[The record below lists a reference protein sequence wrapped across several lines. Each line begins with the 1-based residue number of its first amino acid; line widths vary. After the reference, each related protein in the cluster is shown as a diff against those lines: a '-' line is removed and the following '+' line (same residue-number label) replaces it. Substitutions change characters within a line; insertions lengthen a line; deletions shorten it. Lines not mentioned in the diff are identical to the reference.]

1 MKYVVMSDSHRDFE
15 AMNELVGMQYDST
28 NAFIFLGDGERE
40 YDDIKMLYDKGI
52 YYGVRGN
59 CDMGSMSKGTD
70 VIILNGVKVM
80 ITHGDQYNV
89 KYGIETAKTAARAA
103 KCKVLLFGHT
113 HEPMLDYEDGL
124 YIMNPG
130 SLHRSSNGKKTYGV
144 LEIKNGQ
151 ILTNIA
157 SLPY

>member
-1 MKYVVMSDSHRDFE
+1 
-15 AMNELVGMQYDST
+15 
-28 NAFIFLGDGERE
+28 
-40 YDDIKMLYDKGI
+40 
-52 YYGVRGN
+52 
-59 CDMGSMSKGTD
+59 MGSMSKGTD